1 MARDLQNLLGYMD
14 LRNFLLVVDKIK
26 IACSRHG
33 HNAADHF
40 VDVNKMVILV
50 RELGT
55 YRKEIRNRQG
65 VPE

>member
-1 MARDLQNLLGYMD
+1 MARDMQNLLGYMD
-14 LRNFLLVVDKIK
+14 WRNFLLVVDKIK
-26 IACSRHG
+26 IACSRRG